1 MRLGTLFRSS
11 RFRAGALA
19 GLGAVALLLMTLAPV
34 PAATAL
40 PSVTVYLSPTCGC
53 CKKWV
58 KHLRDNGFEV
68 KVEEMNDVSPMKNSA
83 GVPSDLWSCHT
94 AVVGG
99 YAIEG
104 HVPAADIKRLLSE
117 HPKILG
123 LSAPGM
129 PSAAPGMDGKPEAY
143 EVIAFGKGGEQVY
156 AKH

>member
-1 MRLGTLFRSS
+1 MSMKTILRSPRLRAGTLV
-11 RFRAGALA
+11 A
-19 GLGAVALLLMTLAPV
+19 LGASALLGATFAPA
-34 PAATAL
+34 PAASAL
-40 PSVTVYLSPTCGC
+40 PAVTVYLSPTCGC
-53 CKKWV
+53 CKQWV

-68 KVEEMNDVSPMKNSA
+68 KVEEMNDVSPMKTSA

-94 AVVGG
+94 AIVGG
-99 YAIEG
+99 YTIEG

-129 PSAAPGMDGKPEAY
+129 PGAAPGMDGKPEPY
-143 EVIAFGKGGEQVY
+143 QVIAWGRGGEQVY